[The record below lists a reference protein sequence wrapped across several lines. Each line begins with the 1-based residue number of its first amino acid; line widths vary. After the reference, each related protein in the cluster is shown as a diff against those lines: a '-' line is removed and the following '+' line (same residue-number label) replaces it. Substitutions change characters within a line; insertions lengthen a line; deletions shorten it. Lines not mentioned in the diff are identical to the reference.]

1 MQGGFKQLQ
10 GKGKALQEL
19 MEFQNKMYE
28 KMKKDITEEKQK
40 LQTNYRNSN
49 EVQNLIQQNTEIKEQ
64 NCRIIK

>member
-1 MQGGFKQLQ
+1 MQGGYKQLQ
-10 GKGKALQEL
+10 GEVKALQES

-28 KMKKDITEEKQK
+28 KMKKDKTEEKQK

>member
-1 MQGGFKQLQ
+1 MQGGYKQLQ
-10 GKGKALQEL
+10 GKVKALQEL